1 MLSPPLITTERLILP
16 LLMCVNDYLLVIWM
30 MDVVWAVVMVETMA
44 VMDVKM
50 VDVMDGKMVDNLVA

>member
-1 MLSPPLITTERLILP
+1 
-16 LLMCVNDYLLVIWM
+16 MCVNDYLLVIWM